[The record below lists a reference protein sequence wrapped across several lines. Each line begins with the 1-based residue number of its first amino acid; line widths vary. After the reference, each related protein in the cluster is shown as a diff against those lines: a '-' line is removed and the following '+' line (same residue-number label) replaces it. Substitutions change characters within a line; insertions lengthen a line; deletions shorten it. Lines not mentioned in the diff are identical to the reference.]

1 MVSHEFKKEGPQLEG
16 AIRNVR
22 DEAHVELKKANIVYT
37 ECVNKQFLPAWLK
50 GESLQLN
57 TDVCSAEY
65 EDMMEKNSAIYG
77 EFPLPFQSLKIPS
90 APTQ

>member
-1 MVSHEFKKEGPQLEG
+1 MEGE
-16 AIRNVR
+16 IRNVR

-57 TDVCSAEY
+57 TDVCGAEY
-65 EDMMEKNSAIYG
+65 EDMLEKNSAIYG
-77 EFPLPFQSLKIPS
+77 EFPMPFQTLKIPS